1 MLLLVV
7 YFNSSPSKDQEI
19 KKPEPKKSENEL
31 QWEDIRNN
39 MSRPLRLC
47 DLDFTDLQPE
57 DDANDLVPGIGGG
70 KIPPPPP
77 MHGPPPPMMM
87 KPIPPP
93 SNLFSTP
100 YFNEKTNGQ
109 KTGDIN
115 GNSTHSIQKN
125 KKTVRSIDARCTRTN
140 TSTKYS
146 TIHIPGQIVL
156 ERSAWRFDPSFGW
169 QNHLGWIAWSKYRH
183 REAGAFIRI
192 EGKRFDDKGKFIQA
206 NNKVSAQC
214 MLIGKRYRAVSTEQS
229 WFSYCLPIN
238 AR

>member
-93 SNLFSTP
+93 SNLFSIP

-146 TIHIPGQIVL
+146 TFHRSYSRSNCFGKKCVKIWSQFRLAKPFGMNCLEQISTPRSWSIYSNRGQKI
-156 ERSAWRFDPSFGW
+156 WW
-169 QNHLGWIAWSKYRH
+169 QR
-183 REAGAFIRI
+183 
-192 EGKRFDDKGKFIQA
+192 
-206 NNKVSAQC
+206 
-214 MLIGKRYRAVSTEQS
+214 
-229 WFSYCLPIN
+229 
-238 AR
+238 